1 MQFSAFSGGEL
12 SEDEVSDLPSCAFA
26 GRPTSS
32 TATIS
37 HHYLSNLHHN
47 SGNKNKTFPAAQPH
61 CIHYLHSR

>member
-32 TATIS
+32 TATIP
-37 HHYLSNLHHN
+37 HHYLSSLHHN
-47 SGNKNKTFPAAQPH
+47 SGSK
-61 CIHYLHSR
+61 LHQSS